1 MAVRLH
7 SGMAALLMVPCVW
20 AEARSDVGCAREVP
34 REEEVDKTIPGGCF
48 LGQGSGNS
56 LRYPER

>member
-1 MAVRLH
+1 
-7 SGMAALLMVPCVW
+7 MAALLMVPCVW